1 MSGLFGYG
9 SDSGLRTVSLKHSSF
24 SRENDWSLG
33 SPKKVMNS
41 SQHDVPVSDNHSGTK
56 MIRFPSSSLPTGSS
70 NGETHGVFC
79 SDVEPPFRQRGNVFF
94 YSGGI
99 EAMRPQNLRD

>member
-56 MIRFPSSSLPTGSS
+56 MVKFPSSSPTSSS
-70 NGETHGVFC
+70 NGTHGVFS
-79 SDVEPPFRQRGNVFF
+79 SDVEPPFRRKGDVFF
-94 YSGGI
+94 HSDGI
-99 EAMRPQNLRD
+99 RGLRPQNLRD